1 MKRWCVEYTPDG
13 EVTKVYASAQTFLGD
28 RPTVMA
34 RWDDQYF
41 CDAIDELGA
50 MARFIEAWRK
60 KEQRDA
66 SMHIL

>member
-1 MKRWCVEYTPDG
+1 VKRWCVEYTPDG

-28 RPTVMA
+28 RPTTM
-34 RWDDQYF
+34 RRGDNQYY

-60 KEQRDA
+60 KEQA
-66 SMHIL
+66 NA